1 MKITKEQL
9 RQIIKEEIGALTEY
23 SGAEEVAKR
32 SASARSVRERP
43 QDLDHNIMMKDKMAK
58 ARAGEPG
65 EPKLKSDVGRVAA
78 KLEKTSG
85 MEGLLAAIT
94 NRQEFEQLMLQFIQM
109 VSKEKLK
116 PDDVKMGIRNVA
128 ATVLKAK

>member
-9 RQIIKEEIGALTEY
+9 RQIIKEEL
-23 SGAEEVAKR
+23 EEAQQ
-32 SASARSVRERP
+32 SAAP
-43 QDLDHNIMMKDKMAK
+43 Q
-58 ARAGEPG
+58 
-65 EPKLKSDVGRVAA
+65 PKLKSDVGRVAA

-94 NRQEFEQLMLQFIQM
+94 NRPEFEQIMLQFIEM

-116 PDDVKMGIRNVA
+116 PEDVKAGIRYVA
-128 ATVLKAK
+128 TTVLKAE

>member
-9 RQIIKEEIGALTEY
+9 RQIIKEEL
-23 SGAEEVAKR
+23 EEPQQ
-32 SASARSVRERP
+32 SAAP
-43 QDLDHNIMMKDKMAK
+43 Q
-58 ARAGEPG
+58 
-65 EPKLKSDVGRVAA
+65 PKLKSDVGRVAA

-116 PDDVKMGIRNVA
+116 PDDVKTGIRNVA

>member
-9 RQIIKEEIGALTEY
+9 RQIIKEELEDA
-23 SGAEEVAKR
+23 AA
-32 SASARSVRERP
+32 P
-43 QDLDHNIMMKDKMAK
+43 Q
-58 ARAGEPG
+58 
-65 EPKLKSDVGRVAA
+65 PKLKSDVGRVAA

-85 MEGLLAAIT
+85 MEGLLAAIN
-94 NRQEFEQLMLQFIQM
+94 NRQEFQEVMLQFIEM